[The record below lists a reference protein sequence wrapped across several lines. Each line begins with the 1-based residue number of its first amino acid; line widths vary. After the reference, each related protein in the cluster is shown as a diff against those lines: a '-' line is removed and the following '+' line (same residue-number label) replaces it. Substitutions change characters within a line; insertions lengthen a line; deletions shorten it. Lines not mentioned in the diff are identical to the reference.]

1 MVMLRNHGVIIFS
14 EILEDL
20 FILHQTLK
28 NEFFEK
34 NNNIFTPDDA
44 IDIESFELWLFREA
58 MENIARKKQLN
69 LSEISAI
76 QITNLINMP
85 EEKYRYGYMQ
95 DKEK

>member
-1 MVMLRNHGVIIFS
+1 V
-14 EILEDL
+14 
-20 FILHQTLK
+20 
-28 NEFFEK
+28 
-34 NNNIFTPDDA
+34 
-44 IDIESFELWLFREA
+44 ESFELWLFREA

>member
-1 MVMLRNHGVIIFS
+1 MLR
-14 EILEDL
+14 
-20 FILHQTLK
+20 QTLK

-44 IDIESFELWLFREA
+44 IDVESFELWLFREA

-69 LSEISAI
+69 LSEISAM
-76 QITNLINMP
+76 QIKNLINMP
-85 EEKYRYGYMQ
+85 EEKYRYRCMQ